1 MKKIT
6 IFVLIAL
13 LSVTLL
19 ADWLVE
25 VKVEGMEYEHDNALE
40 MMLLLETIQNEVTE
54 YQDINDYIWKTPLS
68 DKGMYNVERWDQLR
82 DLVVSLLH
90 REDYNFVGIY
100 TKRWPN
106 GRDLIPFIYI
116 ENRFSPPDEYGTPEN
131 FVQRNFDLVKNE
143 SLLAKAFNEGQGY
156 FTTNAIRLTESAY
169 DQEAARDYQLKAGVR
184 GYFAYPLKNGETT
197 IGLLV
202 IATKNPG
209 LTEEQYFRI
218 QQYGDAAVW
227 LVVQT
232 VDLLVNPEKVGN

>member
-6 IFVLIAL
+6 LIVLIVMM
-13 LSVTLL
+13 SVTLFS
-19 ADWLVE
+19 DWLVE

-82 DLVVSLLH
+82 DLIVSLLH

-100 TKRWPN
+100 TKMWPN
-106 GRDLIPFIYI
+106 GSQLIPFIYI
-116 ENRFSPPDEYGTPEN
+116 ENRFTPPDQFGTPEN

-143 SLLAKAFNEGQGY
+143 SLIAKAFNEGQGY
-156 FTTNAIRLTESAY
+156 FTTNAARLIESGY
-169 DQEAARDYQLKAGVR
+169 DKDAAREYQLKAGVR
-184 GYFAYPLKNGETT
+184 GYFAYPLKNGKTT

-202 IATKNPG
+202 IATKEPG

-232 VDLLVNPEKVGN
+232 VDLLVHPEKVGK

>member
-6 IFVLIAL
+6 IFILIAL

-68 DKGMYNVERWDQLR
+68 DKGMYNVERWDQLK

-100 TKRWPN
+100 TKRRTN
-106 GRDLIPFIYI
+106 SKELIPFIYI
-116 ENRFSPPDEYGTPEN
+116 ENRFSAPDNLGTPEN
-131 FVQRNFDLVKNE
+131 FVQRNFDLAKNE
-143 SLLAKAFNEGQGY
+143 SLLSKSFNEGQGY
-156 FTTNAIRLTESAY
+156 FTTNAARL
-169 DQEAARDYQLKAGVR
+169 V
-184 GYFAYPLKNGETT
+184 
-197 IGLLV
+197 
-202 IATKNPG
+202 
-209 LTEEQYFRI
+209 
-218 QQYGDAAVW
+218 
-227 LVVQT
+227 
-232 VDLLVNPEKVGN
+232 